1 MEKDYKKLAEA
12 YNPDKSSY
20 LREEEK
26 FVKEQMNDLK
36 QFNLKGKKEDKESQ
50 NIRNKELENGKLE
63 KRITKAIK
71 SFTPEEVTL
80 KYEIGL
86 SFGNV
91 TSDINEF
98 KQAEEAYNKG
108 TLGKL
113 SEQELNDKANDLLK
127 VAKHYGYK
135 DATFE
140 EAKERVQKR
149 YDERYKKTFDNY
161 EILEIH
167 RDNENG
173 FAAYTLGNKNTG
185 KVETFFCGTS
195 TENFLTEEGK
205 AIARAEQKG
214 NKEASTKVS
223 MNQKAATKYL
233 EDLYQRSENGF
244 TGKTGKVYKEL
255 DCVIGQSK
263 GASEAVY
270 GVSQLK
276 HGKVRCLANDPGPI
290 AEIGNYF
297 DNHAILVTVPNNGV
311 GAYNYTQKI
320 PGSSLTSLYQT
331 EGRSEGKGNNK
342 TTLIPALAVPRS
354 GSSTV
359 TAEEKRNEEKERK
372 AGRAN
377 MRNHYPDAKGAGLA
391 LYGMQQYVN
400 QIEPKLDAFIESKK
414 QEKTTNKMDKLNPPR
429 KDLAFELKDVKK
441 NVQQENNAQE
451 KQKVNVQGR

>member
-195 TENFLTEEGK
+195 TQNFLIEEGK

-214 NKEASTKVS
+214 NREASTKVS
-223 MNQKAATKYL
+223 INQKAAAKYL

-276 HGKVRCLANDPGPI
+276 QGKVRCLANDPGPI
-290 AEIGNYF
+290 AEIGKYF

-359 TAEEKRNEEKERK
+359 TAEEKRNDEKERK
-372 AGRAN
+372 AGRAI
-377 MRNHYPDAKGAGLA
+377 MRNHYADAKGAGLA
-391 LYGMQQYVN
+391 LYEMQQYVN
-400 QIEPKLDAFIESKK
+400 QIEPKLDAFIENKK
-414 QEKTTNKMDKLNPPR
+414 TEKNVNKLERYRTER
-429 KDLAFELKDVKK
+429 KDLSFELQNTKK
-441 NVQQENNAQE
+441 NIQQENNVQE